1 MRFRLGGLGGLVLP
15 GALLAW
21 QASGAPA
28 PVGGAA
34 PESEAALY
42 RLNGPSPWK
51 QVRPIENPGYRVALS
66 SPDGTT
72 LDVRVVVDG
81 RPLRDDQAFPVPASS
96 LPEELKGTV
105 SRRPDEDLDRLSRF
119 LTRGARS
126 ALEAVERVVGYT
138 SRRIHYERPGLGAE
152 TAAATLARGRGS
164 CVGRSL
170 LAEELIARAG
180 IPARQV
186 TGILT
191 ASTPEELPEEARG
204 YWDAAIS
211 GVRHRWIEAYVAGL
225 GWVPSDPAG
234 LANTVTAR
242 YLALPGPPGPDFGLA
257 VLSRTAELRRPRLD
271 LVGQGVALGRPRSA
285 GPAPAE
291 AGYRR

>member
-1 MRFRLGGLGGLVLP
+1 MSLRPVLAAILSASTALG
-15 GALLAW
+15 AA
-21 QASGAPA
+21 APA
-28 PVGGAA
+28 ALAA

-42 RLNGPSPWK
+42 HLSGPSPWK
-51 QVRPIENPGYRVALS
+51 QVRPVENAGYRVALS
-66 SPDGTT
+66 SPDGAT

-81 RPLRDDQAFPVPASS
+81 RPLRDDQAFPVSPAS
-96 LPEELKGTV
+96 LPAELRGTV
-105 SRRPDEDLDRLSRF
+105 VRLPDDGLDRLSRF
-119 LTRGARS
+119 LTRGAHTP
-126 ALEAVERVVGYT
+126 LEAVERVIGYT
-138 SRRIHYERPGLGAE
+138 SRRIRYDHPGAAPE
-152 TAAATLARGRGS
+152 TASSCLSRGRGS

-191 ASTPEELPEEARG
+191 ASAPGELPEESRPF
-204 YWDAAIS
+204 WVEAIS
-211 GVRHRWIEAYVAGL
+211 GVRHRWVEAFIPGL

-257 VLSRTAELRRPRLD
+257 VLSRSAELRRPKLAF
-271 LVGQGVALGRPRSA
+271 VGEGVALGRPRAASP
-285 GPAPAE
+285 GMSDPE
-291 AGYRR
+291 YRR

>member
-1 MRFRLGGLGGLVLP
+1 MKGRLVLV
-15 GALLAW
+15 AVLS
-21 QASGAPA
+21 ASAVRGAPA
-28 PVGGAA
+28 SLRTAA
-34 PESEAALY
+34 ADSEAAVY
-42 RLNGPSPWK
+42 RLAGPSPWK
-51 QVRPIENPGYRVALS
+51 EVRPIENPGYRVALS

-72 LDVRVVVDG
+72 LTVRVVVDG
-81 RPLRDDQAFPVPASS
+81 QPLRDDQAFPVLSSS
-96 LPEELKGTV
+96 LPEELRRTLA
-105 SRRPDEDLDRLSRF
+105 RRPGEDLDRLARF

-138 SRRIHYERPGLGAE
+138 SRRIRYDPPGAGHEE
-152 TAAATLARGRGS
+152 TAESCLARGRGS

-191 ASTPEELPEEARG
+191 ASAPGELPEEAQAF
-204 YWDAAIS
+204 WVAAIS
-211 GVRHRWIEAYVAGL
+211 GVRHRWIEAYIPGL

-242 YLALPGPPGPDFGLA
+242 YLALAGPPGPQFGLA
-257 VLSRTAELRRPRLD
+257 VVSRTAELRRPRLD
-271 LVGQGVALGRPRSA
+271 LVGQGVALGRPRSGSLGA
-285 GPAPAE
+285 SE
-291 AGYRR
+291 SGYRR